1 MYFKKFMYTD
11 NYKDIFLEPKST
23 KLWAFMSHSPLR
35 VYYVLIPTA
44 SCTFYK
50 VWAVYIY
57 Y

>member
-1 MYFKKFMYTD
+1 MYFKKFMYTN

-23 KLWAFMSHSPLR
+23 KLWAIMSHSPLR